1 MKSDSVEMVLEGTRR
16 KAQRSRRPHGS
27 GSERERDGG
36 ALPKGFLTF
45 SNLRLDIF
53 AFHQPTSG
61 FVTLASIGNQ
71 VICAEDVS
79 QY

>member
-1 MKSDSVEMVLEGTRR
+1 MEVG
-16 KAQRSRRPHGS
+16 A
-27 GSERERDGG
+27 RERDGG